1 MNFSIVIPIYNEGN
15 NILVLINEIYES
27 LNKINYVDEFEIIIV
42 DDSSIDNSSTNIE
55 NYINDK
61 KLSNIKLIIN
71 KKNIGQ
77 SYSLLE
83 GIKKSKF
90 NTILTLDGD
99 LQNNPKDIPSLLKIY
114 FGDDLISLIGGI
126 RNKRKDNFV
135 KIFTSKIA
143 NYVRRLILND
153 DCNDTGCAL
162 KIFDK
167 KIFLSFP
174 FFDGIHRFLPA
185 LYKGYGKK
193 TKFINVDHRPR
204 IYGKSNYGTLK
215 RFFLGILHIYKVYK
229 IINKNQ
235 ND

>member
-15 NILVLINEIYES
+15 NILILIDEIYEN
-27 LNKINYVDEFEIIIV
+27 LKGININEFEIIIV
-42 DDSSIDNSSTNIE
+42 DDNSKDNSSIDINK
-55 NYINDK
+55 YITKK

-71 KKNIGQ
+71 KKNLGQ
-77 SYSLLE
+77 SYSIFH
-83 GIKKSKF
+83 GINQSKF

-99 LQNNPKDIPSLLKIY
+99 LQNNPKDIPSLMKIY
-114 FGDDLISLIGGI
+114 NEDNLISLVGGI
-126 RNKRKDNFV
+126 RHKRKDGV
-135 KIFTSKIA
+135 IKIFTSRIA
-143 NYVRRLILND
+143 NFVRRLILND

-204 IYGKSNYGTLK
+204 ISGKSNYGTLK
-215 RFFLGILHIYKVYK
+215 RFFIGILHIYKVYK
-229 IINKNQ
+229 IINKN
-235 ND
+235 